1 MAQCYLLPYPYGTP
15 ICKDHIGF
23 WTGKQ
28 QHCARNER
36 RQNGSR
42 QKPNRTQRQ
51 RSSPGL
57 EHWTG
62 HSLTYQGYSQAPRV
76 HICVV
81 TGTSLSHSGLN
92 CITVWTL
99 RCKIIGIILQ
109 RFSSFYHR
117 VFFLVWPWVPLLLSE
132 VLIMTKLVI
141 LIHLGPTKVFLQ
153 HLLALAHPADL
164 GQLGNRNE
172 VLKGGSTTDP
182 RSLHTQPL
190 LSSHTNPLQRP
201 RGFSTWTP
209 MGKPIERA
217 GREQCCSLSL
227 LIVSRLSDLL
237 WLTLSGKVCIIWQ

>member
-1 MAQCYLLPYPYGTP
+1 MAQCYLLPYPYGTS

-42 QKPNRTQRQ
+42 RKPNRTQRQ
-51 RSSPGL
+51 RSRPGL

-62 HSLTYQGYSQAPRV
+62 HSLTYQGYGQAPRV

-81 TGTSLSHSGLN
+81 TGTSLSHSGLS

-109 RFSSFYHR
+109 SFSSFYHR

-132 VLIMTKLVI
+132 VLIMTELVI
-141 LIHLGPTKVFLQ
+141 LIHLGPTKVFLR
-153 HLLALAHPADL
+153 HFLALAPPADL

-172 VLKGGSTTDP
+172 VLKGGSTTGPPPFTPSPSFPVTLIPSKDP
-182 RSLHTQPL
+182 EAS
-190 LSSHTNPLQRP
+190 P
-201 RGFSTWTP
+201 RGHPW
-209 MGKPIERA
+209 EN
-217 GREQCCSLSL
+217 Q
-227 LIVSRLSDLL
+227 
-237 WLTLSGKVCIIWQ
+237 